1 MRTDTQLAVF
11 LENKPGAL
19 ASMCELLAE
28 NDVNLLALSVSDT
41 VDHAVIRIVT
51 DRPREAAHLLGDAGM
66 LVVESPVLVMAVEN
80 RPGTLGEVAATL
92 AENDINI
99 EYCYCTTSEEA
110 PTGTLVMRI
119 EELERAMDALQEG

>member
-1 MRTDTQLAVF
+1 MRVDTQLAVF

-41 VDHAVIRIVT
+41 VDHAVVRVVT
-51 DRPREAAHLLGDAGM
+51 DKPDEASHLLGNAGM
-66 LVVESPVLVMAVEN
+66 LVVESPVLIMNVRNE
-80 RPGTLGEVAATL
+80 PGTLGRVADQL

-99 EYCYCTTSEEA
+99 EYCYCTVTQEA
-110 PTGTLVMRI
+110 DTAALVLRI
-119 EELERAMDALQEG
+119 QNPERAVDVLTE